1 MEEKTFLELLKTFS
15 TTSNIHGISFVG
27 TSGNVLIK
35 LLWLAIVILGLG
47 FSIIGIDQCF
57 KGWEANPVITA
68 VWQVPIESTPF
79 PSITVCPISDE
90 R

>member
-1 MEEKTFLELLKTFS
+1 MLKTFS
-15 TTSNIHGISFVG
+15 TTSTLHGISFVG
-27 TSGNVLIK
+27 TSASVLTK
-35 LLWLAIVILGLG
+35 LLWLAIVILGLVL
-47 FSIIGIDQCF
+47 SIIGIDQCF

-79 PSITVCPISDE
+79 PSITICPIGDE